1 VKAMNRKKAFT
12 LIELLV
18 VIAIINILAGMLLP
32 SLTRAREQARRA
44 ACLNN
49 LRNIGQALTMYAGEN
64 DGYFPPENSSPQ
76 NARDLDLL
84 YPYYLSNAEIF
95 WCPSDAAK
103 PKVDTSGWVMTDR
116 ADCSYGYL
124 GEVQQPGGKIGLR
137 RDSDPEF
144 VRIGSELV
152 QTPPLAGDDG
162 CGLGTMTAE
171 RPNHTGGGNLL
182 YVDGRVRYT
191 PASRW
196 PKETVFNLH

>member
-1 VKAMNRKKAFT
+1 MRKKKAFT

-32 SLTRAREQARRA
+32 SLTRAKEQARRA

-49 LRNIGQALTMYAGEN
+49 LRNIGQALAMYAGEN
-64 DGYFPPENSSPQ
+64 DGFLPPEDGSPTED
-76 NARDLDLL
+76 RDLDVLF
-84 YPYYLSNAEIF
+84 PSYLDNPAVF
-95 WCPSDAAK
+95 WCPSDPVK
-103 PKVDTSGWVMTDR
+103 PPPFDPTRPIPSDISNTSY
-116 ADCSYGYL
+116 AYL
-124 GEVQQPGGKIGLR
+124 ARIQTPGGAIRAR
-137 RDSDPEF
+137 RDSDPEL

-152 QTPPLAGDDG
+152 QTPPVAGDDG
-162 CGLGTMTAE
+162 CGLGAMTME

-182 YVDGRVRYT
+182 YVDGRVKYT

>member
-1 VKAMNRKKAFT
+1 MKKKKAFT

-32 SLTRAREQARRA
+32 SLTRAKEQARRA

-49 LRNIGQALTMYAGEN
+49 LRGIGQAITIYAGEH
-64 DGYFPPENSSPQ
+64 DGYFPPEDGSPTED
-76 NARDLDLL
+76 RDLDLL
-84 YPYYLSNAEIF
+84 FPSYLDNPAAF
-95 WCPSDAAK
+95 WCPSD
-103 PKVDTSGWVMTDR
+103 PVRPTSFDPTNQIPPDISN
-116 ADCSYGYL
+116 ASYAYL
-124 GEVQQPGGKIGLR
+124 GRTQAPGGSIQAR

-152 QTPPLAGDDG
+152 QTPPVAGDDG
-162 CGLGTMTAE
+162 CGLGAMTME

-182 YVDGRVRYT
+182 YVDGRVRYS

>member
-1 VKAMNRKKAFT
+1 MRTKKGFT

-44 ACLNN
+44 ACLSN
-49 LRNIGQALTMYAGEN
+49 LRNIGQALTMFASEN
-64 DGYFPPENSSPQ
+64 DGFFPSEDSSPDE
-76 NARDLDLL
+76 ARDLDLL
-84 YPYYLSNAEIF
+84 YPYYLDNPGIF

-103 PKVDTSGWVMTDR
+103 PAGHPQGWLRTDT

-124 GEVQQPGGKIGLR
+124 GKVQEPGGRLRRR
-137 RDSDPEF
+137 RDSDSSF
-144 VRIGSELV
+144 VFDGNERVEA
-152 QTPPLAGDDG
+152 PPLAGDDG
-162 CGLGTMTAE
+162 CGLGTMASE

-182 YVDGRVRYT
+182 FVDGHVQFRFT
-191 PASRW
+191 SRW

>member
-1 VKAMNRKKAFT
+1 MKKNEGFT

-32 SLTRAREQARRA
+32 SLTRAKEQARRA

-49 LRNIGQALTMYAGEN
+49 LRNIGQALTMYAGEH
-64 DGYFPPENSSPQ
+64 DGFFPPEDSSPTEGD
-76 NARDLDLL
+76 DLDLL
-84 YPYYLSNAEIF
+84 FPGYLSNQAIF
-95 WCPSDAAK
+95 WCPSDPVK
-103 PKVDTSGWVMTDR
+103 PAPFRWTSNDIPEDISNG
-116 ADCSYGYL
+116 SYAYL
-124 GEVQQPGGKIGLR
+124 GKIQAPGGGIRAR

-144 VRIGSELV
+144 VRVGSELV

-162 CGLGTMTAE
+162 CGLGPMTAE

-182 YVDGRVRYT
+182 YVDGRVKYT

-196 PKETVFNLH
+196 PEETVFNLH